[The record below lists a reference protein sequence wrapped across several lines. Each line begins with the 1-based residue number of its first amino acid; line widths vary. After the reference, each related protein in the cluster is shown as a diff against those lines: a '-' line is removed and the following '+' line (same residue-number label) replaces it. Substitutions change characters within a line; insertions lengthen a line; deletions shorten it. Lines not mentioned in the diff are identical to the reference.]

1 MKKLFLLL
9 LTFIAMAAEAQ
20 TKGSFEILDLGSFKL
35 HAYNTN
41 DVLGDASYIIEGS
54 DGLVTLEQPLF
65 KDNVSEFDAY
75 VTSLNKPVRKI
86 VTNYHVGGTGSHDI
100 VMIEGMPDFVQGA
113 VYGGMMQNFAKIF
126 GDAIVSTPTGK
137 AEEVSFG
144 SNQNWCG
151 VTFVFQKGAS
161 TDFPAASII
170 IGDKVYYTHW
180 TPAKSHISHLQVS
193 SLAAIDAEIAEAGK
207 ALNSGC
213 KYFIGGHGGKLARI
227 LTILAGIMPVGGIV
241 VFNSVS
247 EESLNLFR
255 QEAVRSGF
263 RLTDECRIAVDDH
276 NPITVLKACAEA

>member
-213 KYFIGGHGGKLARI
+213 KYFIGGHGGVTKSDIVRFKIDYLKTMKRIIATNKTATSFIEAMKKAYPNLPGESGLMDLANA
-227 LTILAGIMPVGGIV
+227 LY
-241 VFNSVS
+241 
-247 EESLNLFR
+247 
-255 QEAVRSGF
+255 
-263 RLTDECRIAVDDH
+263 
-276 NPITVLKACAEA
+276 K